1 MTGKMGFAGANLGCA
16 SLCQK
21 AAARCHPAC
30 VPMGGCGMDLLEQGR
45 ITGRVDGL
53 RTIPESA
60 YWRRWSA
67 EFPL

>member
-1 MTGKMGFAGANLGCA
+1 
-16 SLCQK
+16 
-21 AAARCHPAC
+21 
-30 VPMGGCGMDLLEQGR
+30 MGGCGMDLLEQGR